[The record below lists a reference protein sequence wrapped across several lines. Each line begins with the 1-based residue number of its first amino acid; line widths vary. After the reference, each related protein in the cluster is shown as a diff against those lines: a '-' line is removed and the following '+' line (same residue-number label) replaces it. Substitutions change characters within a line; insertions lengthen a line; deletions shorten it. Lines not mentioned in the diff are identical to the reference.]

1 MSSFSANAADET
13 TTEREVIL
21 ISGDSEEFRVSAKV
35 ASMSN
40 VINNI
45 LAEEDQDEEKR
56 VPLPNVNKEYLA
68 KVLEFCNHY
77 QEEPMTEIVKV
88 SFTKIHRTLY
98 NQIKCIATSRC

>member
-1 MSSFSANAADET
+1 MASFSGDNDNN
-13 TTEREVIL
+13 REVVL
-21 ISGDSEEFRVSAKV
+21 ISGDSEEFRVAAKV

-45 LAEEDQDEEKR
+45 LGEEDQDEEKR

-77 QEEPMTEIVKV
+77 AEEPMTEIVKV
-88 SFTKIHRTLY
+88 SLPFSVLKWNR
-98 NQIKCIATSRC
+98 